1 VNPPRFGYD
10 YPRFG
15 RIFALFQ
22 GDTAAF
28 QGAAS
33 ACRRVQRDDESMARL
48 IPRSSR
54 GLAVAG
60 GLLGAAAV
68 LLLSGCS
75 GTTTYGTGVNP
86 GTQTIKD
93 IAGIAMIGGNKK
105 PPIDYQPR
113 AKIVAPPAAADAA
126 LPPPPSGNGTQT
138 AAAGADGGAAN
149 PPNWPNDPDIAA
161 AKFKA
166 DVAAREARGEPAPAL
181 KLPAG
186 SLPPPA
192 PPPTTKLSR
201 GGLIDNTQLSAEQ
214 SQQMRKA
221 FADAKST
228 MSLDA
233 SGKPVRRYLTDP
245 PVEYRQ
251 PDPTQPTE
259 FTEKKKTFHWW
270 WQKKDD
276 QDDSNLTPSASA
288 GTSQQ
293 TAAAPAVAN

>member
-1 VNPPRFGYD
+1 MSEDVR
-10 YPRFG
+10 
-15 RIFALFQ
+15 
-22 GDTAAF
+22 AAPADDI
-28 QGAAS
+28 GAPV
-33 ACRRVQRDDESMARL
+33 RGKRTPW
-48 IPRSSR
+48 IPI
-54 GLAVAG
+54 G
-60 GLLGAAAV
+60 AAV
-68 LLLSGCS
+68 LVVVLVLGGVGAWLLLQHKDQSRQIVLPFPGVREP
-75 GTTTYGTGVNP
+75 YGVAVDT
-86 GTQTIKD
+86 
-93 IAGIAMIGGNKK
+93 GGN
-105 PPIDYQPR
+105 
-113 AKIVAPPAAADAA
+113 VFVADA
-126 LPPPPSGNGTQT
+126 NNT
-138 AAAGADGGAAN
+138 AGAN
-149 PPNWPNDPDIAA
+149 NTDP
-161 AKFKA
+161 A
-166 DVAAREARGEPAPAL
+166 DASTNRVL

-259 FTEKKKTFHWW
+259 FTEKKKKFHWW